1 MKLTGDSRSAEKSQA
16 ILVVEDE
23 PDVRRSAVEALL
35 AMGYRTIEAADSG
48 QALGQLE
55 RHSDIDLLL
64 TDVRMPGAMDG
75 AELAFTVRSRWPTMG
90 IVVLS
95 GYFDPTMS
103 RLPRGVGFLA
113 KPYRIKELQEVIDQ
127 QLHSRLVEATK
138 A

>member
-1 MKLTGDSRSAEKSQA
+1 MTDGLRSAEKSRL
-16 ILVVEDE
+16 ILVVEDQ
-23 PDVRRSAVEALL
+23 PDVRRSAIEALL

-48 QALGQLE
+48 QAIGQLE
-55 RHSDIDLLL
+55 RHNDIDLLL

-103 RLPRGVGFLA
+103 SLPGGVGFLA
-113 KPYRIKELQEVIDQ
+113 KPYRIKELQEVIEQ
-127 QLHSRLVEATK
+127 QLYSRIVEATK